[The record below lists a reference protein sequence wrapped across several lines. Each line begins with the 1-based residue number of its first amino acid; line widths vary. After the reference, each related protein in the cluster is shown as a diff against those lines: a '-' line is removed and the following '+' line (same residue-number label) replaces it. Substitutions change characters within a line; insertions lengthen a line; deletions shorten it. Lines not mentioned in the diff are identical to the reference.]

1 MKYRK
6 LGLTDLEVSEV
17 GFGVWTVGTSWW
29 GKIDESDGVDLLVK
43 AFDLGVNLFDTAD
56 TYGDGYG
63 EEILAKALGR
73 KRNDV
78 VVGTKFGYD
87 IYSNIPRDGH
97 KERPQ
102 KWDVEFVR
110 FACEQSLKRLRTDY
124 IDVYQLHNPRMDAI
138 DRDDLFET
146 LEALVKE
153 GKIRYY
159 GVGLGPD
166 IGWFEEGEASME
178 VRHVPVLQIIYSLL
192 EQDPARRFLPIAE
205 EQGTGLL
212 TRVPHASGML
222 DGTYTKD
229 TKFDPTDHRSHRKQ
243 EWLDESLEKVSKLD
257 YLVESLSS
265 TMGQIAI
272 KFALS
277 DANVASVLPNITNIP
292 QLEEFTVAPKTE
304 DIPDELIAR
313 AHRLFDDEFELVHS
327 SETATA

>member
-6 LGLTDLEVSEV
+6 LGPTDLEVSEV
-17 GFGVWTVGTSWW
+17 GFGVWTVGTAWW

-73 KRNDV
+73 KRNDII
-78 VVGTKFGYD
+78 VGTKVGYD

-102 KWDVEFVR
+102 KWDAEFVR

-124 IDVYQLHNPRMDAI
+124 IDVYQLHNPRLDAI
-138 DRDDLFET
+138 ERDDLFET
-146 LEALVKE
+146 LEELVKE

-178 VRHVPVLQIIYSLL
+178 ARHVPALQIIYSLL

-243 EWLDESLEKVSKLD
+243 EWLDESLAKVSKLD

-277 DANVASVLPNITNIP
+277 GTNVASVLPNITNIP
-292 QLEEFTVAPKTE
+292 QLEEFSVAPETE

-313 AHRLFDDEFELVHS
+313 AHRLFDDEFELVRS
-327 SETATA
+327 SENATA